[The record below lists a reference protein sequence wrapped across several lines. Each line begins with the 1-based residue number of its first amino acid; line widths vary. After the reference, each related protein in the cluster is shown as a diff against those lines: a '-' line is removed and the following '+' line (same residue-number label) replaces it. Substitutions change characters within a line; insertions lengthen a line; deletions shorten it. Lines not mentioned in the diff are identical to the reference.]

1 MALLV
6 AAPQLLPLA
15 EFSAL
20 STRAD
25 LTAADV
31 LERSLPIP
39 SLLGLLLP
47 NYGTIHEWV
56 LYAGGT
62 VLLLALGGVLLSP
75 LKRNKYFWGILSL
88 VTILG
93 ALGSQIPGS
102 AWIAELPLIS
112 MLRVP
117 SRALFLAGLGIA
129 SLAGYGLDAVSNN
142 TGSKRVKI
150 YGLTLFGVSVFTLL
164 LVAGFRYLSGEFASG
179 MLWGTW
185 GAIFGAAWIGFGLK
199 RKLPA
204 NIWIGGVF
212 LLVALDLA
220 VFDLNSFAG
229 RSAALVLS
237 EGAQAAEYIANQ
249 GGDIRTYS
257 ASYSLPQQTAVHH
270 GIRMADGVD
279 PLQIADYANFMDQ
292 ASGVPRDG
300 YSETIP
306 PFVNGEP
313 GTDNASYLPDADKL
327 GLLNVGYVVSDF
339 ALEADG
345 LVLEK
350 ELDGVYIYRNEVNR
364 FPAWVQPGDSSATG
378 EMRPAEVV
386 RRSANRLEVTAT
398 GPGRLVVPEIAYPGW
413 SVFVDGVEEN
423 LLIQDEILMG
433 VDLVPGTHQ
442 VEFEFRPRSVYIGLL
457 LFCGGLALL
466 VWRFKKDTAHSP
478 GG

>member
-1 MALLV
+1 MV
-6 AAPQLLPLA
+6 
-15 EFSAL
+15 
-20 STRAD
+20 
-25 LTAADV
+25 
-31 LERSLPIP
+31 
-39 SLLGLLLP
+39 
-47 NYGTIHEWV
+47 
-56 LYAGGT
+56 
-62 VLLLALGGVLLSP
+62 
-75 LKRNKYFWGILSL
+75 
-88 VTILG
+88 
-93 ALGSQIPGS
+93 
-102 AWIAELPLIS
+102 
-112 MLRVP
+112 
-117 SRALFLAGLGIA
+117 
-129 SLAGYGLDAVSNN
+129 
-142 TGSKRVKI
+142 
-150 YGLTLFGVSVFTLL
+150 
-164 LVAGFRYLSGEFASG
+164 
-179 MLWGTW
+179 
-185 GAIFGAAWIGFGLK
+185 
-199 RKLPA
+199 
-204 NIWIGGVF
+204 
-212 LLVALDLA
+212 LDLA

-237 EGAQAAEYIANQ
+237 EGAQAAEYIATQ
-249 GGDIRTYS
+249 GGDTRTYS
-257 ASYSLPQQTAVHH
+257 ASYSLPQQTAVHL

-306 PFVNGEP
+306 PFANGQP

-350 ELDGVYIYRNEVNR
+350 ELDGAYIYRNEVNR

-378 EMRPAEVV
+378 EMRPADVE
-386 RRSANRLEVTAT
+386 RRSANQLKVTAT
-398 GPGRLVVPEIAYPGW
+398 GPGRLVVPEITYPGW

-442 VEFEFRPRSVYIGLL
+442 VEFVFRPRSVNIGLL

-466 VWRFKKDTAHSP
+466 VWSFKKDTALST